1 MARKRGV
8 GATISEIDLLG
19 RDTEPPPLRLAKKDE
34 KPEEQADNEEQPKAQ
49 VEGEASPVEAPDAE
63 RNGHGDEVA
72 ATVAAITEGEPL
84 QSAPAGELAARDA
97 AARAGGNGAAPAAE
111 TSSQPKPARR
121 PRRKRRD
128 SVDVG
133 VELYLPEDLLF
144 RARSL
149 VRPQR
154 TGARRSLGAAFVL
167 QAYARAVD
175 ELVGAEIDV
184 QGIEQG
190 ADEEMVERVKLA
202 LERALGGD

>member
-8 GATISEIDLLG
+8 GAAISEIDLLG

-84 QSAPAGELAARDA
+84 QSAPAGELAARD
-97 AARAGGNGAAPAAE
+97 AAPAAE

>member
-19 RDTEPPPLRLAKKDE
+19 RDTDPPPLRLAKKGE
-34 KPEEQADNEEQPKAQ
+34 KPEDEADNGAQPKVS
-49 VEGEASPVEAPDAE
+49 VEGEGSPEPKADQKE
-63 RNGHGDEVA
+63 NGRPEQSGEEVA
-72 ATVAAITEGEPL
+72 SAVAAIIEGE
-84 QSAPAGELAARDA
+84 SVESEPASEPEPQPGAR
-97 AARAGGNGAAPAAE
+97 NGAGAD
-111 TSSQPKPARR
+111 TQSKPARR
-121 PRRKRRD
+121 ARRKKR
-128 SVDVG
+128 SAVNVG

-149 VRPQR
+149 VRPHR

-167 QAYARAVD
+167 QAYVRAVD
-175 ELVGAEIDV
+175 ELLGGELDV